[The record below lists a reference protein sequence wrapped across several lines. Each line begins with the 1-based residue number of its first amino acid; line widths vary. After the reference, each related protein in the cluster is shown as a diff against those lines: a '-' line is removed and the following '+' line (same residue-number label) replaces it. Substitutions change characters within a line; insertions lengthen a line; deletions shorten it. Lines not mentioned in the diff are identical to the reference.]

1 MTTDQISDRI
11 EKAKALMRDAVDL
24 LFPILGE
31 ENTARAIA
39 DAIDERLDYHVEEAA
54 VVIAYP
60 YSTMLH

>member
-1 MTTDQISDRI
+1 MTIDQINDRI

-31 ENTARAIA
+31 ENTARAVA
-39 DAIDERLDYHVEEAA
+39 DAIDERLDYHVEEAS

-60 YSTMLH
+60 FSTMVH